1 MCNAVSLFRSTTCSS
16 SQRLCWLPSIT
27 IMFITFTSLYLTH
40 SLLFS
45 DNQLFH
51 FVETNLL
58 YSWSKILAFLTT
70 GTPNPFT
77 LFLNPASSLFD
88 PPPPRSQWQST
99 FPPPPHLM
107 DSHLHGKH
115 WVHFLWGARIE
126 EEEEWILKPRTGN
139 IWLVLSLKELQND
152 QGGRVSETSLPSFGQ
167 LQVNASIFL
176 RQTLSICIISLVLI
190 LDMWLLSFLTK
201 VLQHKPFTTV
211 YTPFSLKKYCQ
222 WQFVTQIFL
231 IWKSRLY

>member
-1 MCNAVSLFRSTTCSS
+1 MLSRFSDPPRVVVPSACVGFLLSQSCSS
-16 SQRLCWLPSIT
+16 PSLLYISPIHSSSPTTNCFILLRPTFFTLDQRFWLFSRPAHQTRSLCSSIPP
-27 IMFITFTSLYLTH
+27 LH
-40 SLLFS
+40 SLIHRHLG
-45 DNQLFH
+45 
-51 FVETNLL
+51 
-58 YSWSKILAFLTT
+58 A
-70 GTPNPFT
+70 
-77 LFLNPASSLFD
+77 
-88 PPPPRSQWQST
+88 SQWQST

-201 VLQHKPFTTV
+201 VLQHKPFNTV
-211 YTPFSLKKYCQ
+211 YTPFSLKTYCQ

-231 IWKSRLY
+231 IWKNRLY